1 MDLSLN
7 INRFVVNDK
16 IVQNAL
22 KTEKI
27 LHNEG
32 LSATII
38 LQYTNTIEPN
48 PIFCNGMLRF
58 HSTEVGKVECEL
70 NTLEGKTFIT
80 SFTLSDVAT
89 MGICTDD
96 ECLKGAAINYNH
108 NMYIKL
114 HGSNSSIVLGFE
126 STVRRDKTFIS
137 LLILASNALGKSMS
151 SLLPKNISVD
161 IDLSNCKDGVSK
173 VEGVV
178 GDNIEYLV
186 YLDLPL
192 KGNISGVSWRP
203 RLVVATRE
211 TLKIFNLPP
220 VSKRTNSLMDETHFA
235 EVLAKYFIHGG
246 FNDEVMADMD
256 FEIETSVEFSS
267 IFHIV
272 PSQIG
277 SNCLVEIT
285 YQIDEN
291 EDGDKLVFRATS
303 MIKRNQALE
312 GLYNAFKKRRR
323 GKMRSTTDPSAS
335 AFR

>member
-1 MDLSLN
+1 MYV
-7 INRFVVNDK
+7 FTVT
-16 IVQNAL
+16 

-137 LLILASNALGKSMS
+137 LNVSLPHVIAIFFSLIMSQQVSLNLTPHSM
-151 SLLPKNISVD
+151 
-161 IDLSNCKDGVSK
+161 
-173 VEGVV
+173 
-178 GDNIEYLV
+178 
-186 YLDLPL
+186 
-192 KGNISGVSWRP
+192 
-203 RLVVATRE
+203 
-211 TLKIFNLPP
+211 
-220 VSKRTNSLMDETHFA
+220 
-235 EVLAKYFIHGG
+235 
-246 FNDEVMADMD
+246 
-256 FEIETSVEFSS
+256 
-267 IFHIV
+267 
-272 PSQIG
+272 
-277 SNCLVEIT
+277 
-285 YQIDEN
+285 
-291 EDGDKLVFRATS
+291 
-303 MIKRNQALE
+303 RN
-312 GLYNAFKKRRR
+312 R
-323 GKMRSTTDPSAS
+323 M
-335 AFR
+335 